1 MESTRNRNTEL
12 GRPKLPAGS
21 VKVSK
26 TPGPECSVTTGASK
40 SPKENPNRAIMKIK
54 FCGNVTSEA

>member
-21 VKVSK
+21 VTVSK
-26 TPGPECSVTTGASK
+26 TPGASK
-40 SPKENPNRAIMKIK
+40 SPKENPNRAIMKIR